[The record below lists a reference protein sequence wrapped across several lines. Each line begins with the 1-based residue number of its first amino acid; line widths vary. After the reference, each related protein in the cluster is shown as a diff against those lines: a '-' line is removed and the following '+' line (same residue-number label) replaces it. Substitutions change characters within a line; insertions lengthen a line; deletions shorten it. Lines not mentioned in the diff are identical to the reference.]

1 MRSEFAQEIVNEV
14 KADFEER
21 RQKRKPL
28 ELQWRLNM
36 NFLAGDQYCEI
47 TPQGDIEDHGKRYY
61 WQQREVYNQIASVVE
76 TRLAKLARVKTG
88 VSVRPASDDDN
99 DVYCAKL
106 SSKVLKAAQEEAGL
120 VKLVNAAS
128 AWSEATGSCF
138 IKVGWDPGA
147 GALVG
152 KDEKGREIRQG
163 DIALSLVP
171 PFEIFPDNLLAGEI
185 DNCRSLIHAKAY
197 HVDEVRDIW
206 GEEVEGEEVNVFSL
220 DSAPFP
226 SGAGYT
232 AGITGVNSSLV
243 KDHCIVIER
252 YVLPTRERPEGRL
265 SIVAG
270 NKLLYDGIL
279 PYINKKDGTR
289 GYPFAQMRCLDK
301 VGCVFGASVIER
313 LIPLQRAYNDVRNRK
328 HEYMDRLAMGVL
340 AVEDGSV
347 DMDELEG
354 EGLPPGKV
362 LVYRQ
367 GSPAPHIMPPGDVP
381 SDFSYEEERLLSE
394 FITISGVSEL
404 SKYSQ
409 TYSSMSG
416 RAISL
421 LVEQDDTRLASTS
434 NSLRECVREVGY
446 LILRAFKQFAGEK
459 RFMRL
464 AGDNGGLQLK
474 SFSASALTAEDLT
487 FETDNE
493 LNDTLA
499 NRRNMVLE
507 LVGLGILQDKDG
519 GMSERNK
526 SRVLELLGFGNW
538 ESAADIADC
547 QRDKAVRENMLA
559 KEEGKAG
566 EIDEVD
572 DDEIHIEEHSKA
584 LLGEGLSAKGRRAL
598 EEHVKKHRARRDLIA
613 MQGEQLKS

>member
-21 RQKRKPL
+21 RQQRKPL

-138 IKVGWDPGA
+138 IKVGWDPNA

-220 DSAPFP
+220 DRAPFP

-313 LIPLQRAYNDVRNRK
+313 LIPLQRAYNDVRNRE
-328 HEYMDRLAMGVL
+328 HE
-340 AVEDGSV
+340 
-347 DMDELEG
+347 
-354 EGLPPGKV
+354 
-362 LVYRQ
+362 
-367 GSPAPHIMPPGDVP
+367 
-381 SDFSYEEERLLSE
+381 
-394 FITISGVSEL
+394 
-404 SKYSQ
+404 
-409 TYSSMSG
+409 
-416 RAISL
+416 
-421 LVEQDDTRLASTS
+421 
-434 NSLRECVREVGY
+434 
-446 LILRAFKQFAGEK
+446 
-459 RFMRL
+459 
-464 AGDNGGLQLK
+464 
-474 SFSASALTAEDLT
+474 
-487 FETDNE
+487 
-493 LNDTLA
+493 
-499 NRRNMVLE
+499 
-507 LVGLGILQDKDG
+507 
-519 GMSERNK
+519 
-526 SRVLELLGFGNW
+526 
-538 ESAADIADC
+538 
-547 QRDKAVRENMLA
+547 
-559 KEEGKAG
+559 
-566 EIDEVD
+566 
-572 DDEIHIEEHSKA
+572 
-584 LLGEGLSAKGRRAL
+584 
-598 EEHVKKHRARRDLIA
+598 
-613 MQGEQLKS
+613 